1 MRLAGYLWR
10 KQRKSLTGKKGR
22 ALPNK
27 GILICRANEK
37 RTLEKMRQGKA
48 DSKSANYWERGCLT
62 LLEVELSIFPYLG
75 ISQTFITVHLLGPW
89 HLSAFIYVLLSAD
102 VSEE

>member
-1 MRLAGYLWR
+1 MH
-10 KQRKSLTGKKGR
+10 QGR
-22 ALPNK
+22 
-27 GILICRANEK
+27 
-37 RTLEKMRQGKA
+37 A
-48 DSKSANYWERGCLT
+48 DSKSANYGEGGCLT
-62 LLEVELSIFPYLG
+62 LLEVELSIFPYLC